1 MQSEYKCVLLTCPHC
16 GAKKEVVNRVPG
28 DSFSRTVWSD
38 NKVFAPTQPKA
49 SFVQKCTAC
58 GSYYLLSQQKVEYS
72 NGCSTESDELSYE
85 ELKEAWSFVQKHHNL
100 TENERLSILIMQVW
114 RFNDKYTR
122 NGEVS
127 IPNVEYK
134 YIVGIIDQLL
144 ELDMVDDFLKAEML
158 RERGRFDEAI
168 ELFDKCFA
176 ENGFLK
182 DIKSKFKEYSLR
194 SDTRP
199 FVIGST

>member
-1 MQSEYKCVLLTCPHC
+1 MQSEYKCLLLTCPYC
-16 GAKKEVVNRVPG
+16 GAKKAVVNRVFG

-38 NKVFAPTQPKA
+38 NKVIAPTQPKA

-58 GSYYLLSQQKVEYS
+58 GSYYLLSQQTVEYS

-85 ELKEAWSFVQKHHNL
+85 EMKEAWSFVQKHRNL
-100 TENERLSILIMQVW
+100 TENERLAMLIMQVW

-176 ENGFLK
+176 GNSFLK